1 MPEELVTVG
10 TYSTLYEA
18 NLVKAEL
25 EAFDVDAVLADDNTV
40 HMNWLYSNL
49 IGGVKVRVPQ
59 SECEEARRIMRLD
72 AAPAPDAPDTP
83 APAPA
88 IVCPACGSAKSHYFL
103 DKRGS
108 FLTWLFV
115 GIPLMPAFSRRICDH
130 CGAKWKV

>member
-25 EAFDVDAVLADDNTV
+25 EAFDVD
-40 HMNWLYSNL
+40 
-49 IGGVKVRVPQ
+49 
-59 SECEEARRIMRLD
+59 ARRIMRLD